1 MKKVVLLTAAL
12 LITGAGF
19 SVTNAQSLSDYEAS
33 GISFS
38 RFVRPGEASIQIWVI
53 SDNRS
58 GIYEIGDGINLGEL
72 IVLTGT
78 GPGIMTTRERRRTTI
93 RVFRETGA
101 SRNLIYESSLEDM
114 VREPSLYPDLNNGDV
129 IMLETRV
136 KQRFQWRD
144 ALSVISAASTTI
156 LLVDRI
162 RRM

>member
-1 MKKVVLLTAAL
+1 MNRVVLFIAAL
-12 LITGAGF
+12 LLIGADINAA
-19 SVTNAQSLSDYEAS
+19 NAQSLSDYDAA
-33 GISFS
+33 GISYS

-53 SDNRS
+53 SDNTS
-58 GIYEIGDGINLGEL
+58 GIYEIGEAINLGEL

-114 VREPSLYPDLNNGDV
+114 VREPGLYPDLNTGDV
-129 IMLETRV
+129 VMMETRV
-136 KQRFQWRD
+136 RQRFQWRD